1 MSIVSRMAP
10 MSRAPGKVLLIAEAC
25 NPEWVSIPLEGWSH
39 SQAIAKITGAHL
51 VTQIRNR
58 DAILRAGLVE
68 GRDFTAIDSEPAAR
82 PAYALASL
90 LRGGKGKGWT
100 TTTAL
105 AAAAYPYFEHLIWQK
120 FASRIASG
128 EFDIVHR
135 LTPLSPTIPSPMAPK
150 IRAAGIP
157 FVLGPLNG
165 GVPWPPGFDSSR
177 RREKEW
183 LSYIRDAHRFM
194 PGYLQTRRCASA
206 ILIGSR
212 DTWRQMPRSFHSK
225 CFYVPENAIDPAR
238 FTTTR
243 HRTPQRPLR
252 AVFVGRLVPYK
263 GADMLL
269 EAMTPLL
276 KAGAM
281 TLEIIGDG
289 PQKELLAQTIQREG
303 LEQSVKL
310 IGFVPHGELQKY
322 LAEAD
327 LFTFPSV
334 REFGGAA
341 VLEAMAMGA
350 VPIVVDYGGP
360 GELATPKTGFLI
372 PIGSRAHIVEHLRKL
387 LSDVAERPESL
398 GALSEAAR
406 NRARLHFTWEVK
418 ARCVIQVYS
427 WLRGEETC
435 VPNWPIPIPDES

>member
-1 MSIVSRMAP
+1 MPTS
-10 MSRAPGKVLLIAEAC
+10 GKVLLIAEAA

-39 SQAIAKITGAHL
+39 SQAISKLTPAHL

-58 DAILRAGLVE
+58 DAIARAGLVE

-105 AAAAYPYFEHLIWQK
+105 AAAAYPYFEHLIWQQ
-120 FASRIASG
+120 FGPRIESG
-128 EFDIVHR
+128 EFDLVHR
-135 LTPLSPTIPSPMAPK
+135 LTPLSPTIPSPIAAK
-150 IRAAGIP
+150 CKAAGVP
-157 FVLGPLNG
+157 FVIGPLNG
-165 GVPWPPGFDSSR
+165 GVPWPAGFDSSR

-183 LSYIRDAHRFM
+183 LSYIRDAHRFI

-238 FTTTR
+238 FSTPR
-243 HRTPQRPLR
+243 DRTAQLPLR
-252 AVFVGRLVPYK
+252 AIFVGRLVPYK

-269 EAMTPLL
+269 EAATPLL
-276 KAGAM
+276 KGGAM
-281 TLEIIGDG
+281 TLDIVGDG
-289 PQKELLAQTIQREG
+289 PQKEQLAQTIQREG
-303 LEQSVKL
+303 LESSTKL
-310 IGFVPHGELQKY
+310 VGFVQHDQLQNY
-322 LAEAD
+322 LAAAD

-372 PIGSRAHIVEHLRKL
+372 PIGSRGHIVEQLRKI
-387 LSDVAERPESL
+387 LSDLVRHPESI
-398 GALSEAAR
+398 AAKSEAAR
-406 NRARLHFTWEVK
+406 RRARRHFTWEAK
-418 ARCVIQVYS
+418 ARSVIDIYR
-427 WLRGEETC
+427 WLRGEETSP
-435 VPNWPIPIPDES
+435 PNWPMPIPDES

>member
-1 MSIVSRMAP
+1 MSIVSRMP
-10 MSRAPGKVLLIAEAC
+10 RMPTSGKVLLIAEAA

-39 SQAIAKITGAHL
+39 SQAISKLTPAHL

-58 DAILRAGLVE
+58 DAIARAGLVE

-105 AAAAYPYFEHLIWQK
+105 AAAAYPYFEHLIWQQ
-120 FASRIASG
+120 FGPRIESG
-128 EFDIVHR
+128 EFDLVHR
-135 LTPLSPTIPSPMAPK
+135 LTPLSPTIPSPIAAK
-150 IRAAGIP
+150 CKAAGVP
-157 FVLGPLNG
+157 FVIGPLNG
-165 GVPWPPGFDSSR
+165 GVPWPAGFDSSR

-183 LSYIRDAHRFM
+183 LSYIRDAHRFI

-238 FTTTR
+238 FSTPR
-243 HRTPQRPLR
+243 DRTAQLPLR
-252 AVFVGRLVPYK
+252 AIFVGRLVPYK

-269 EAMTPLL
+269 EAATPLL
-276 KAGAM
+276 KGGAM
-281 TLEIIGDG
+281 TLDIVGDG
-289 PQKELLAQTIQREG
+289 PQKEQLAQTIQREG
-303 LEQSVKL
+303 LESSTKL
-310 IGFVPHGELQKY
+310 VGFVQHDQLQNY
-322 LAEAD
+322 LAAAD

-372 PIGSRAHIVEHLRKL
+372 PIGSRGHIVEQLRKI
-387 LSDVAERPESL
+387 LSDLVRHPESI
-398 GALSEAAR
+398 AAKSEAAR
-406 NRARLHFTWEVK
+406 RRARRHFTWEAK
-418 ARCVIQVYS
+418 ARSVIDIYR
-427 WLRGEETC
+427 WLRGEETSP
-435 VPNWPIPIPDES
+435 PNWPMPIPDES

>member
-1 MSIVSRMAP
+1 MSPKS
-10 MSRAPGKVLLIAEAC
+10 SRALLIAEAC

-39 SQAIAKITGAHL
+39 SRAIASLTDTHL

-105 AAAAYPYFEHLIWQK
+105 SAAAYPYFEHLLWQK
-120 FASRIASG
+120 FGPRIADG
-128 EFDIVHR
+128 EFDLVHR
-135 LTPLSPTIPSPMAPK
+135 LTPLSPTIPSPIAQ
-150 IRAAGIP
+150 RCRDAGVP

-165 GVPWPPGFDSSR
+165 GVPWPAGFDASR

-183 LSYIRDAHRFM
+183 LSYIRDAHRFL
-194 PGYLQTRRCASA
+194 PGYLQTRRCAAA

-212 DTWRQMPRSFHSK
+212 DTWRQMPRGFRGK
-225 CFYVPENAIDPAR
+225 CFYVPENAIDPQR
-238 FTTTR
+238 FTATR
-243 HRTPQRPLR
+243 ERKPERPIR
-252 AVFVGRLVPYK
+252 AIFVGRLVPYK

-269 EAMTPLL
+269 EAATPIL
-276 KAGAM
+276 KSGAM

-289 PQKELLAQTIQREG
+289 PQKADLAETIRREDLG
-303 LEQSVKL
+303 QSVKL
-310 IGFVPHGELQKY
+310 IGFVPHAELQKW
-322 LAEAD
+322 LAGAD

-341 VLEAMAMGA
+341 ILEAMAMGA
-350 VPIVVDYGGP
+350 VPMVVDYGGP
-360 GELATPKTGFLI
+360 GELATPNTGFLI
-372 PIGSRAHIVEHLRKL
+372 PLGSRRRIVEHLRRL
-387 LSDVAERPESL
+387 LSDVAASPQSL
-398 GALSEAAR
+398 AAR
-406 NRARLHFTWEVK
+406 SESARLRARRHFTWEAK
-418 ARCVIQVYS
+418 ARSVVQVYR
-427 WLRGEETC
+427 WVRGLEKQK
-435 VPNWPIPIPDES
+435 PDYPMPIPDDT